1 GTGGQRTVDTLLG
14 CSTGLRFRRSVG
26 RLGALLRDD
35 ADLGADREG
44 VPLCRADLGQDA
56 GHRRGNLRVDLV
68 GRDLN
73 QGVVFLDPVA
83 HLLQPGT
90 DRALGDALA
99 ELGEP
104 DLSAV
109 TDRGHTA
116 RSPSRAR
123 LVAYPSPPLPRGV
136 RGNGYGMRVP
146 CPAACYS
153 SSPPLPWWERGRG
166 VRGGP
171 SECRELLQRGADL
184 LRGGQVGLLQRRAE
198 GHGRYLRPG
207 DAHDRP
213 IEVGE
218 GFLGD

>member
-1 GTGGQRTVDTLLG
+1 
-14 CSTGLRFRRSVG
+14 
-26 RLGALLRDD
+26 
-35 ADLGADREG
+35 
-44 VPLCRADLGQDA
+44 
-56 GHRRGNLRVDLV
+56 
-68 GRDLN
+68 
-73 QGVVFLDPVA
+73 
-83 HLLQPGT
+83 
-90 DRALGDALA
+90 

-104 DLSAV
+104 DHSAV
-109 TDRGHTA
+109 TGRGHNA

-198 GHGRYLRPG
+198 GHGRYLRSG
-207 DAHDRP
+207 DAHNRP

-218 GFLGD
+218 GFLGDERRDLCPDSADLVGLVDDQHLAGLGHRLEDRLLVQRAERTQVDDLDTAAVLLLERFGRGQRLVE